1 MSRNIGH
8 RAIIE
13 EAVAIVLV
21 SDEEDLNNDGNGR
34 RDTCVIFQRIGN
46 SCSGSW
52 CKTNYNATTRFV

>member
-1 MSRNIGH
+1 MSSNIGH

-21 SDEEDLNNDGNGR
+21 SDEDLNNDGNGR